1 MKLSLIF
8 GCCLWI
14 NLLAGQDNAFEPAVQ
29 GIYLVNPSYQVD
41 FDSASRIAYWVHYEL
56 NAQEAD
62 GQLKRTD
69 DFRIDFR
76 TKRSASTKSYRGS
89 GYDRG
94 HLKPAADSKSSRGEM
109 SQSFLM
115 TNMFPQTPSLNRGI
129 WRKLEEQVREWAIQ
143 YRTVHVTTGPSLETH
158 GWLVDGVRV
167 STACWKAV
175 LRTSPDTCAIAF
187 VMPNASRVSGEID
200 WYMVS
205 IDELECQLQRDLFPG
220 LPDSTEVRIEANARL
235 SDWKLTSSQS
245 MKPVSSEPASAHE
258 RNNPSIGSVQCI
270 GIAKSTGQRC
280 RIKTSDPSGKCRYH
294 RD

>member
-94 HLKPAADSKSSRGEM
+94 HLKPAADSKSSRG
-109 SQSFLM
+109 
-115 TNMFPQTPSLNRGI
+115 
-129 WRKLEEQVREWAIQ
+129 
-143 YRTVHVTTGPSLETH
+143 
-158 GWLVDGVRV
+158 
-167 STACWKAV
+167 
-175 LRTSPDTCAIAF
+175 
-187 VMPNASRVSGEID
+187 
-200 WYMVS
+200 
-205 IDELECQLQRDLFPG
+205 
-220 LPDSTEVRIEANARL
+220 
-235 SDWKLTSSQS
+235 
-245 MKPVSSEPASAHE
+245 
-258 RNNPSIGSVQCI
+258 
-270 GIAKSTGQRC
+270 
-280 RIKTSDPSGKCRYH
+280 
-294 RD
+294 